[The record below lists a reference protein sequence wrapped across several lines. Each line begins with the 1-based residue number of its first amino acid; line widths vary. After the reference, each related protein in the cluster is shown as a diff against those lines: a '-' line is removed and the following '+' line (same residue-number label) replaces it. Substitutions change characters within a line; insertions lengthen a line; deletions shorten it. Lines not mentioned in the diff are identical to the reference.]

1 MQTLALILSIIASTL
16 VIVYLLILIFG
27 RRKEPE
33 VTLTI
38 KGQIV
43 TRTVTVSEPVDVT
56 GRTIEHQ

>member
-1 MQTLALILSIIASTL
+1 MTTLTLSIIASAL
-16 VIVYLLILIFG
+16 VIVYLLMLIFG

-43 TRTVTVSEPVDVT
+43 TKTYTVSEPVEVS
-56 GRTIEHQ
+56 GRTIEQR

>member
-1 MQTLALILSIIASTL
+1 MHTLALILSIIASAL
-16 VIVYLLILIFG
+16 VIVYLLMLIFG

-43 TRTVTVSEPVDVT
+43 TRTVNEPVEVS
-56 GRTIEHQ
+56 GRTIEHR

>member
-1 MQTLALILSIIASTL
+1 MQTLALTLGIIASAL

-27 RRKEPE
+27 RRKDPE

-43 TRTVTVSEPVDVT
+43 TRTVNEPMNVS
-56 GRTIEHQ
+56 GRTIEHR